1 MHLKFAFG
9 VCLALGL
16 FARAAALATAVG
28 FTWLFLI
35 ERCTYQN
42 HYYLLMLVAW
52 AAVALPLGR
61 TGRSI
66 IGD

>member
-9 VCLALGL
+9 ACLALGL

-42 HYYLLMLVAW
+42 HYYLLTLVAW
-52 AAVALPLGR
+52 AAVALPLGANW
-61 TGRSI
+61 SL
-66 IGD
+66 DN